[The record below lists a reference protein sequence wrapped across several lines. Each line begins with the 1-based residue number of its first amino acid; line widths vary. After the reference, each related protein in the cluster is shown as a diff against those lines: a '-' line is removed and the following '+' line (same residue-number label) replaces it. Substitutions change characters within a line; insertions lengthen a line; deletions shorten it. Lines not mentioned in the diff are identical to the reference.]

1 MPTNKIERPRREA
14 AHHTSFRDPLF
25 DEVRPD
31 DTGLTEEREGEINRL
46 RRRFRYGFVV
56 PTDDTPSPRRLAMRD
71 LRTALI
77 NLFTGRPSPERLD
90 IYDLD
95 VALEDVWCALELKQK
110 DMASLKKDYEK
121 ALASAKESCDEA
133 LTEYR
138 KTIADIRK
146 LVDPAMKSEPAS
158 PNNYEEALP
167 YYTLVLKIFML
178 VGFPNPYDDDNDA

>member
-1 MPTNKIERPRREA
+1 MPTDKIERPQREA
-14 AHHTSFRDPLF
+14 HHHTSFKDPLF
-25 DEVRPD
+25 GEVRPD
-31 DTGLTEEREGEINRL
+31 DTGLIEEREGEIDRL

-56 PTDDTPSPRRLAMRD
+56 PTDDTPSPRRLAVRD
-71 LRTALI
+71 LRTAFL
-77 NLFTGRPSPERLD
+77 NLFTGRLSPERLD

-95 VALEDVWCALELKQK
+95 VALEDVWCALELKQT
-110 DMASLKKDYEK
+110 DMASLKKDYDN
-121 ALASAKESCDEA
+121 ALASAKENYDEA

-138 KTIADIRK
+138 KTIADIRE

-167 YYTLVLKIFML
+167 YYAIVLKVFML